1 MKVEFL
7 KNIEGKLLFLDFGKI
22 NYIKTEF
29 DIELIFIKLKRVYE
43 TISSIT
49 VLNDIT
55 EKVIVVK
62 APYGAM
68 AYFKRL
74 DIYENGEKIGK
85 IKNYYSPRTL
95 FLTNDNT
102 KFYKVGDTLP
112 FCINDENRL
121 LKILLNQNFA
131 CFKQTYKK
139 KIKSDE
145 IEKPEVITNF
155 YIIPC
160 TEIYMAYF
168 GQYDRTIIDSTFTGT
183 PEYLYNQEHT
193 KEFRL
198 SSGNKDFIKLSKYF
212 QHKDTLVP
220 YIVYRLYEDENFR
233 TVYNNSRIHI
243 RGKEEYFYSEVPLE
257 IQNNIKIDYLKVDEN
272 IFYGTKIKSIESS
285 YQYPKPLSYDIE
297 NAQGTY
303 TTPNTVKVAGTK
315 TIKPLPHIA
324 GTNANVDLV
333 NEPRNPSAIKKIE
346 EDNDEFVNLD
356 FTSKLV
362 KVEKLEKKTT
372 NTDSNV
378 ILPPS
383 SSLTIQHGTSGL
395 SNSAQVSTAV
405 KNSNIPDENV
415 KEIILEDLEQI
426 RLNFSKRP
434 EISDL
439 KYYLGRTSHSIKYIN
454 SDENKGKISKWIYIN
469 NGSGSVRNFG
479 ILEMKYKGKKYYVLD
494 VQKREAIKDAKQVK
508 EGICLFS
515 FFFTDEDYYLDSI
528 KFDAIKKI
536 IISEKGIFTS
546 VLKKLLTSPV
556 PNNFPV
562 KGDSFI
568 HSSLSADKIFSK
580 IQEWGKTNY

>member
-1 MKVEFL
+1 MKVEFI

-49 VLNDIT
+49 VLDDIT
-55 EKVIVVK
+55 EKIIVVK
-62 APYGAM
+62 ASYGAM
-68 AYFKRL
+68 AYFKKL

-85 IKNYYSPRTL
+85 IRHFYTPSTL
-95 FLTNDNT
+95 FLTKDNT
-102 KFYKVGDTLP
+102 KFYKVGDSLP
-112 FCINDENRL
+112 FRIKDENRL

-131 CFKQTYKK
+131 CFTQTYKK
-139 KIKSDE
+139 NIKSDE
-145 IEKPEVITNF
+145 KEKPEVITNF

-160 TEIYMAYF
+160 TEIYMKYF
-168 GQYDRTIIDSTFTGT
+168 GQYDRAIIDSTFTGE
-183 PEYLYNQEHT
+183 PKVLYNDTHT
-193 KEFRL
+193 EEYRI
-198 SSGNKDFIKLSKYF
+198 SYGDKDFIKLSKYF
-212 QHKDTLVP
+212 QHDNTLAP
-220 YIVYRLYEDENFR
+220 YIVYRLYEDENFS
-233 TVYNNSRIHI
+233 TIYNNSRSHI
-243 RGKEEYFYSEVPLE
+243 IGKEEYFYSEFPLE
-257 IQNNIKIDYLKVDEN
+257 SKNNIMIDYLKIDEN
-272 IFYGTKIKSIESS
+272 IFYCTKIKSIESN
-285 YQYPKPLSYDIE
+285 YQYPDPLNYDIE
-297 NAQGTY
+297 NAQGTF
-303 TTPNTVKVAGTK
+303 TAPNTIKVAGIK
-315 TIKPLPHIA
+315 TIKPLPHIT
-324 GTNANVDLV
+324 GTNVNVEIV
-333 NEPRNPSAIKKIE
+333 NEPRNPSAIKKVE
-346 EDNDEFVNLD
+346 VENDEFVNLD

-362 KVEKLEKKTT
+362 KILKHEKKTT
-372 NTDSNV
+372 NTDSSV

-383 SSLTIQHGTSGL
+383 TSLTIQHGSSSL

-405 KNSNIPDENV
+405 KNPNIPDEKV

-426 RLNFSKRP
+426 RLNFSQRP
-434 EISDL
+434 EITDL

-515 FFFTDEDYYLDSI
+515 FFFTDENYYLDSI

-536 IISEKGIFTS
+536 IVSEKGIFTS

-556 PNNFPV
+556 SSNFPI
-562 KGDSFI
+562 KGGSFI